1 MQYTYRTNKINSRA
15 MHDTHIIIGIAT
27 LASLLAIVATLV
39 VIPGL
44 YNEMNELSQR
54 FVKPCKNCTHKCV

>member
-1 MQYTYRTNKINSRA
+1 MN
-15 MHDTHIIIGIAT
+15 DTHIIIGIAT

-54 FVKPCKNCTHKCV
+54 FVELLKTIIAHMKGFNLLGI